1 MLLRQQAG
9 DGVDVLAVAGTVT
22 RDDTPALLDAVRLA
36 SDPSGGV
43 LLDLREVTELHP
55 VAAAALHLLAVRPA
69 LGLWLDVE
77 CGPTGPAQARRAVAE
92 CAARLGLDEV
102 VDDLLLVVSELV
114 TNAVRHGAPPVR
126 LELLADADV
135 VRVAVG
141 DGAPG
146 LPRPR
151 GVDDDAEDDDAEGGR
166 GMTLVDLLTL
176 EHGVH
181 TRPPG
186 KTVWASVT
194 RSGGGRP

>member
-1 MLLRQQAG
+1 VLLRQQAG
-9 DGVDVLAVAGTVT
+9 DGMDVLTVTGTVT
-22 RDDTPALLDAVRLA
+22 RDDTPALLEAVRDA
-36 SDPSGGV
+36 GDEPSRGV
-43 LLDLREVTELHP
+43 LVDLRDVTDLHP
-55 VAAAALHLLAVRPA
+55 VAAAALHVLSASPA

-77 CGPTGPAQARRAVAE
+77 CGPQGPAQARRAVAE
-92 CAARLGLDEV
+92 CAARLGLEEV

-141 DGAPG
+141 DGDSG

-151 GVDDDAEDDDAEGGR
+151 AVDDDAEGGR
-166 GMTLVDLLTL
+166 GMVLVDMLAR
-176 EHGVH
+176 EHGVRSH
-181 TRPPG
+181 PPG

-194 RSGGGRP
+194 RAGGERP

>member
-1 MLLRQQAG
+1 MLLRTQAG

-22 RDDTPALLDAVRLA
+22 RDDTPALLQAVRDA
-36 SDPSGGV
+36 ADEPARG
-43 LLDLREVTELHP
+43 LLVDLRDVTELHP
-55 VAAAALHLLAVRPA
+55 VAAAALHVLSAAPV

-77 CGPTGPAQARRAVAE
+77 CGPQGPGQARRAVVE
-92 CAARLGLDEV
+92 CAARLGLGEV

-126 LELLADADV
+126 LELLADAAV

-141 DGAPG
+141 DGDPG

-151 GVDDDAEDDDAEGGR
+151 ALDDDAEGGR
-166 GMTLVDLLTL
+166 GMVLVELLAR
-176 EHGVH
+176 EHGV
-181 TRPPG
+181 REQPPG

-194 RSGGGRP
+194 RPGGARP

>member
-1 MLLRQQAG
+1 VLLRTHAG

-22 RDDTPALLDAVRLA
+22 RDDTPALLQAVRNA
-36 SDPSGGV
+36 TGMPTSGV

-55 VAAAALHLLAVRPA
+55 VAAAALRVLSTRPA

-77 CGPTGPAQARRAVAE
+77 CGPRGPGQARRAVAD
-92 CAARLGLDEV
+92 CADRLGLGEV

-141 DGAPG
+141 DGHPG

-151 GVDDDAEDDDAEGGR
+151 AVDDDAEGGR
-166 GMTLVDLLTL
+166 GMVLVDLLTRD
-176 EHGVH
+176 HGVH
-181 TRPPG
+181 EQPPG

-194 RSGGGRP
+194 RSGGERP

>member
-9 DGVDVLAVAGTVT
+9 DGMDVLAVAGTVT
-22 RDDTPALLDAVRLA
+22 RDDTPALLEAVRGA
-36 SDPSGGV
+36 GDEGSRAV
-43 LLDLREVTELHP
+43 LVDLREVTELHP
-55 VAAAALHLLAVRPA
+55 VAAAALQVLSASPA
-69 LGLWLDVE
+69 LGLWLDVD
-77 CGPTGPAQARRAVAE
+77 CTPKGPAQARRAVAE

-141 DGAPG
+141 DGNPG

-151 GVDDDAEDDDAEGGR
+151 LVDDDAEGGR
-166 GMTLVDLLTL
+166 GMVLVEMLAR
-176 EHGVH
+176 EHGV
-181 TRPPG
+181 RAQPPG

-194 RSGGGRP
+194 RPGAQRP